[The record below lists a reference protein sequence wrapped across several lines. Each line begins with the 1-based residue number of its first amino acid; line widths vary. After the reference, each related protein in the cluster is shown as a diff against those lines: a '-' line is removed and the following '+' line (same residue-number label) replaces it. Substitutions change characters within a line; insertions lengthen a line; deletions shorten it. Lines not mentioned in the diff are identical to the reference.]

1 MLALALACNI
11 FIAIVLDAGC
21 AGAIVWIHRQREQ
34 EMSKATD
41 RADGAAKV
49 HEIILAIIVGLVFW
63 VGLIGAAMV
72 GQDLQEQ
79 RLERDR
85 AAAVEQMG
93 MHR

>member
-1 MLALALACNI
+1 
-11 FIAIVLDAGC
+11 
-21 AGAIVWIHRQREQ
+21 
-34 EMSKATD
+34 MSRHTD
-41 RADGAAKV
+41 RADQAAKF
-49 HEIILAIIVGLVFW
+49 HEIVMAVIVGLLFW

-93 MHR
+93 MGHE

>member
-1 MLALALACNI
+1 
-11 FIAIVLDAGC
+11 
-21 AGAIVWIHRQREQ
+21 
-34 EMSKATD
+34 MSKATD

-49 HEIILAIIVGLVFW
+49 HEFVLAIIVGLLFW

-85 AAAVEQMG
+85 ATAVEQMG
-93 MHR
+93 MQR

>member
-1 MLALALACNI
+1 
-11 FIAIVLDAGC
+11 
-21 AGAIVWIHRQREQ
+21 
-34 EMSKATD
+34 MSKATD

-79 RLERDR
+79 RLQAE
-85 AAAVEQMG
+85 AVEQMG
-93 MHR
+93 MGHE